1 MSWFQHGD
9 EWDALPVAGGPS
21 QWQHVDV
28 VVDAARQVGQPGEAG
43 RQVDIVKPAGTV
55 TKTTLPA
62 VTVSNVVQKEESI
75 SFDVDRTGVPVL
87 VKVSYFPNWRVK
99 GADNVYRAA
108 PNMMVVVP
116 TSTHVALSYE
126 PSGLDSFSYVLTFAG
141 ICFVVL
147 FSRRRFRY
155 GTAMPERRSVLI
167 DDEELG
173 LASSGDDN

>member
-1 MSWFQHGD
+1 M
-9 EWDALPVAGGPS
+9 
-21 QWQHVDV
+21 
-28 VVDAARQVGQPGEAG
+28 
-43 RQVDIVKPAGTV
+43 
-55 TKTTLPA
+55 
-62 VTVSNVVQKEESI
+62 
-75 SFDVDRTGVPVL
+75 GVPVL

-99 GADNVYRAA
+99 GAAGIHRAA

-116 TSTHVALSYE
+116 TSIHVALSYE

-141 ICFVVL
+141 ICFVVF